1 MARTPN
7 YSFERMERDRQKAA
21 KLAEKTEAKRRA
33 REEQTAKGETPDG
46 PDAASSDDH

>member
-21 KLAEKTEAKRRA
+21 KLAEKAEAKRRA
-33 REEQTAKGETPDG
+33 KENDPARSGGGD
-46 PDAASSDDH
+46 DAELADKT